1 MSTSLIAGGIA
12 LLLAVGL
19 VVTLGLMSL
28 LSGAFHFLFM
38 RPGVDFLKPNNR
50 ETGFAFVFRWDSSRE
65 PARFDRIKLRL
76 FNPFGSPTQVDIS
89 QEFQGQGS
97 TFAQEVDF
105 GDGMKA
111 FWNAKGFD
119 KALVQIEVMA
129 LRDGLTHQFEM
140 KGAKFKEKFH
150 GASTS
155 VDVWKEKN
163 KKEKEKVL
171 YHTVERSFIAD
182 PLPES
187 NKTLKLATNPAYA
200 ADFAAAGAAGASGDA
215 AAAADN
221 FSVSKVWIEPGCIV
235 CDACEG
241 IFPEVF
247 EVTSDTCVIRPDAPL
262 TNGLL
267 IKEAAE
273 ACPVE
278 VIKFTK

>member
-38 RPGVDFLKPNNR
+38 RPGVDFLKPKNR

-97 TFAQEVDF
+97 SFAHEVDF
-105 GDGMKA
+105 GEGMKA

-119 KALVQIEVMA
+119 DALVQIEVMA
-129 LRDGLTHQFEM
+129 IRDGLTHQFEM

-155 VDVWKEKN
+155 VEAWKEKN

-182 PLPES
+182 PLPET
-187 NKTLKLATNPAYA
+187 NKTLKLATNPVFA
-200 ADFAAAGAAGASGDA
+200 ADFAAAGAAGAG

-221 FSVSKVWIEPGCIV
+221 NFAVSKVWIEPGCIV

-247 EVTSDTCVIRPDAPL
+247 EVQADTCVIRADAPL

-267 IKEAAE
+267 IQEAAE

-278 VIKFTK
+278 VIKFAK